1 MKNTLKYILFLGLGA
16 ALLWFS
22 FRNQN
27 LLLLGESLK
36 SANYYW
42 VALSVLVSLF
52 AHWLR
57 ALRWKMLFEPIG
69 YQPKTTH
76 TFYAVMIGYLAN
88 LAFPRMGEVSRCAV
102 LNKTDNMPIST
113 LIGTVVVERI
123 VDVIFLLGLGL
134 LAILILYKEIN
145 VFVFENFIAPLFSKL
160 NSAVGLIIP
169 VIGIALVFGIL
180 FFLLRKKIKTWQITQ
195 KINAFTLSLK
205 KGLLSALQ
213 LKNRLR
219 FFGLS
224 LGIWAC
230 YLLATYL
237 CFFAIPATSQ
247 LSMAVGLFVMVA
259 GGIGMSAP
267 VQGGIGA
274 FEAAVSISL
283 LVFSIKENDGL
294 SYAAISHGSQI
305 LSILVVGSIS
315 LFFVFLIKR
324 KQA

>member
-1 MKNTLKYILFLGLGA
+1 LKNTLKYILFLGLGA

-42 VALSVLVSLF
+42 VALSVLVSIV

-102 LNKTDNMPIST
+102 LNKTDNMPIAT

-123 VDVIFLLGLGL
+123 IDVIFLLGLGL

-145 VFVFENFIAPLFSKL
+145 VFVYNNFIAPLITIL

-169 VIGIALVFGIL
+169 AIVISLVLVVL
-180 FFLLRKKIKTWQITQ
+180 FFLIRKKINAWHITQ
-195 KINAFTLSLK
+195 KIKAFTLSLK
-205 KGLLSALQ
+205 KGFLSVLQ

-224 LGIWAC
+224 VGIWTC

-247 LSMAVGLFVMVA
+247 LNLAIGLFVMVA

-283 LVFSIKENDGL
+283 LVFGIQENDGL

>member
-1 MKNTLKYILFLGLGA
+1 MKSTLKYLVFLGLGG

-42 VALSVLVSLF
+42 VALSVLISIF

-69 YQPKTTH
+69 YQTKTTH

-123 VDVIFLLGLGL
+123 IDVIFLLGLGL
-134 LAILILYKEIN
+134 LAIIILYKEIN
-145 VFVFENFIAPLFSKL
+145 IFVFENFISPIISKL
-160 NSAVGLIIP
+160 NNAVNLIIP
-169 VIGIALVFGIL
+169 AIGISIVLGIL
-180 FFLLRKKIKTWQITQ
+180 FFLLRKKINAWHITQ
-195 KINAFTLSLK
+195 KIKAFILSLK
-205 KGLLSALQ
+205 KGLLSILE

-219 FFGLS
+219 FIGLS
-224 LGIWAC
+224 VGIWAC

-247 LSMAVGLFVMVA
+247 LNLSIGLFVMVA

-283 LVFSIKENDGL
+283 LVFGIKENDGL

>member
-123 VDVIFLLGLGL
+123 IDVIFLLGLGL

-160 NSAVGLIIP
+160 NSAVGLII
-169 VIGIALVFGIL
+169 
-180 FFLLRKKIKTWQITQ
+180 Q

>member
-1 MKNTLKYILFLGLGA
+1 MKSTLKYILFLGLGG

-36 SANYYW
+36 SENYYW
-42 VALSVLVSLF
+42 VALSVLVSIV

-102 LNKTDNMPIST
+102 LNKTDNMPIAT

-123 VDVIFLLGLGL
+123 IDVIFLLGLGL

-145 VFVFENFIAPLFSKL
+145 VFVYNNFIAPLITIL

-169 VIGIALVFGIL
+169 AIVISLVLVVL
-180 FFLLRKKIKTWQITQ
+180 FFLIRKKINAWHITQ
-195 KINAFTLSLK
+195 KIKAFTLSLK
-205 KGLLSALQ
+205 KGFLSVLQ

-224 LGIWAC
+224 VGIWTC

-247 LSMAVGLFVMVA
+247 LNLAIGLFVMVA

-283 LVFSIKENDGL
+283 LVFGIQENDGL

>member
-1 MKNTLKYILFLGLGA
+1 LKSTLKYILFLGLGG

-36 SANYYW
+36 SENYYW
-42 VALSVLVSLF
+42 VALSVLVSIV

-102 LNKTDNMPIST
+102 LNKTDNMPIAT

-123 VDVIFLLGLGL
+123 IDVIFLLGLGL

-145 VFVFENFIAPLFSKL
+145 VFVYNNFIAPLITIL

-169 VIGIALVFGIL
+169 AIVISLVLVVL
-180 FFLLRKKIKTWQITQ
+180 FFLIRKKINAWHITQ
-195 KINAFTLSLK
+195 KIKAFTLSLK
-205 KGLLSALQ
+205 KGFLSVLQ

-224 LGIWAC
+224 VGIWTC

-247 LSMAVGLFVMVA
+247 LNLAIGLFVMVA

-283 LVFSIKENDGL
+283 LVFGIQENDGL

>member
-1 MKNTLKYILFLGLGA
+1 M
-16 ALLWFS
+16 
-22 FRNQN
+22 
-27 LLLLGESLK
+27 
-36 SANYYW
+36 
-42 VALSVLVSLF
+42 
-52 AHWLR
+52 
-57 ALRWKMLFEPIG
+57 
-69 YQPKTTH
+69 
-76 TFYAVMIGYLAN
+76 
-88 LAFPRMGEVSRCAV
+88 
-102 LNKTDNMPIST
+102 
-113 LIGTVVVERI
+113 
-123 VDVIFLLGLGL
+123 
-134 LAILILYKEIN
+134 
-145 VFVFENFIAPLFSKL
+145 
-160 NSAVGLIIP
+160 
-169 VIGIALVFGIL
+169 
-180 FFLLRKKIKTWQITQ
+180 
-195 KINAFTLSLK
+195 
-205 KGLLSALQ
+205 LSALQ

-283 LVFSIKENDGL
+283 LVFGIQENDGL